1 MKLLGSV
8 TSPYVRKVRL
18 ILNEFNHEYEFENIQ
33 TLSPEGAAKLETYG
47 SIIRVPIL
55 LTEDKNIFDS
65 SIIAEFLLEK
75 NDIKL
80 TIEDKL
86 KLRLIDELCD
96 SGVIL
101 FQNKIWDIDEQ
112 WTNKLSKK
120 MHNRYCLIL
129 DELEQTT
136 EQLTTLQKDWLFCVI
151 DWLLMRGIFEFGDKY
166 KNLEDFYNNNRK
178 LKKFLDTEP
187 RV

>member
-18 ILNEFNHEYEFENIQ
+18 ILNEYNHEYEFENFQ
-33 TLSPEGAAKLETYG
+33 SLSPEGAAKLETYG

-55 LTEDKNIFDS
+55 LAEDKKIFDS
-65 SIIAEFLLEK
+65 SIIAEYLLEK

-80 TIEDKL
+80 SIDDKL

-96 SGVIL
+96 SAVIL
-101 FQNKIWDIDEQ
+101 FQSKMWEIDEQ

-120 MHNRYCLIL
+120 MHNRYSLIL
-129 DELEQTT
+129 AELEETNET
-136 EQLTTLQKDWLFCVI
+136 LTVLQKDWLFCVI

-166 KNLEDFYNNNRK
+166 KKLEAFYNTNK
-178 LKKFLDTEP
+178 DLKRFVDTDP
-187 RV
+187 RA